1 MSNNGDNRKYEGVS
15 VKLSPDQYVLLN
27 AICDA
32 LGVNTY
38 QIFQM
43 FFYTLCK
50 AAAPMHEL
58 SPEIRKI
65 MTLMETDAGWAN
77 AFNMANPNH
86 LHVAQAIL
94 ILEQEGKKGFG
105 AVMIDK
111 PFMDKAPEMVDDIDP
126 HRNDPQMTENVD
138 YILERVTEVTM
149 HGIYRRLRLVGGMM
163 KCNNLSDVLLDLIE
177 RQGKELREE
186 DDRIQMQGEAQFSD
200 SGKRIEYGKRT
211 KAKHHRT
218 PDGEAMRQ
226 QRIVFDDEDATT
238 TDTPDDRP
246 YGKKADE
253 YMKNLEEQVKAE
265 EADDM
270 EKEMGFRPHG
280 EEW

>member
-1 MSNNGDNRKYEGVS
+1 MSEQKTSDKYEVLS
-15 VKLSPDQYVLLN
+15 VKIRPDQAVLLN
-27 AICDA
+27 AICDT

-65 MTLMETDAGWAN
+65 MTLMETDVGWAN

-111 PFMDKAPEMVDDIDP
+111 PFMDKAPEKVDDIDP

-138 YILERVTEVTM
+138 YILEE
-149 HGIYRRLRLVGGMM
+149 I
-163 KCNNLSDVLLDLIE
+163 
-177 RQGKELREE
+177 
-186 DDRIQMQGEAQFSD
+186 A
-200 SGKRIEYGKRT
+200 
-211 KAKHHRT
+211 
-218 PDGEAMRQ
+218 
-226 QRIVFDDEDATT
+226 
-238 TDTPDDRP
+238 
-246 YGKKADE
+246 
-253 YMKNLEEQVKAE
+253 KAE
-265 EADDM
+265 ESLANKAEFICKMACVKQSSSSCWFPAEIVKKMFGHRLALEDL
-270 EKEMGFRPHG
+270 KNHYCLATVQNKC
-280 EEW
+280 

>member
-65 MTLMETDAGWAN
+65 MTLMETDVGWAN

-111 PFMDKAPEMVDDIDP
+111 PFMDKAPKKVDDIDP

>member
-1 MSNNGDNRKYEGVS
+1 
-15 VKLSPDQYVLLN
+15 
-27 AICDA
+27 
-32 LGVNTY
+32 VNTY
-38 QIFQM
+38 QIFQT

-111 PFMDKAPEMVDDIDP
+111 PFMGET
-126 HRNDPQMTENVD
+126 RMTECTD
-138 YILERVTEVTM
+138 DILERVCEVTM
-149 HGIYRRLRLVGGMM
+149 HGIYRRLRLMGRQLGR
-163 KCNNLSDVLLDLIE
+163 NNLSDVLLTMIDTQSIIE
-177 RQGKELREE
+177 QEKEN
-186 DDRIQMQGEAQFSD
+186 RIQMQGEALFTD
-200 SGKRIEYGKRT
+200 SGRRIEYGKRT

-218 PDGEAMRQ
+218 PDGEAQRQ
-226 QRIVFDDEDATT
+226 RRIQFTDED
-238 TDTPDDRP
+238 RQL
-246 YGKKADE
+246 ADS
-253 YMKNLEEQVKAE
+253 
-265 EADDM
+265 EAGSESGDNM
-270 EKEMGFRPHG
+270 EKKTRLRPHG
-280 EEW
+280 QK

>member
-1 MSNNGDNRKYEGVS
+1 MSNNGENRKYEGVS

-65 MTLMETDAGWAN
+65 MTLMETDVGWAN
-77 AFNMANPNH
+77 AFNLANPNH

-111 PFMDKAPEMVDDIDP
+111 PFMDKAPEKVDDIDP

-149 HGIYRRLRLVGGMM
+149 HGIYRRLRLMGGKMG
-163 KCNNLSDVLLDLIE
+163 CNNLSDVLLTMIDAQSIIE
-177 RQGKELREE
+177 LEE
-186 DDRIQMQGEAQFSD
+186 ENRIQMNGEAQFSE
-200 SGKRIEYGKRT
+200 SGRRIEYGKRT

-226 QRIVFDDEDATT
+226 QRIVFTEEDATT
-238 TDTPDDRP
+238 TDMPDERP
-246 YGKKADE
+246 YGEKADE
-253 YMKNLEEQVKAE
+253 YMKNLEEQAKAD

-270 EKEMGFRPHG
+270 EKEMGFKPFG
-280 EEW
+280 QEW

>member
-1 MSNNGDNRKYEGVS
+1 MSNNGENRKYEGVS

-65 MTLMETDAGWAN
+65 MTLMETDVGWAN

-111 PFMDKAPEMVDDIDP
+111 PFMDKA
-126 HRNDPQMTENVD
+126 RMTECTD
-138 YILERVTEVTM
+138 DILERVTEVTM
-149 HGIYRRLRLVGGMM
+149 HGIYRRLRLMGGKMG
-163 KCNNLSDVLLDLIE
+163 CDSLSDVLLTMIDAQSIIE
-177 RQGKELREE
+177 LEE
-186 DDRIQMQGEAQFSD
+186 ENRIQMQGEAQFSE

-226 QRIVFDDEDATT
+226 QRIQFTDEDRET
-238 TDTPDDRP
+238 
-246 YGKKADE
+246 ADE
-253 YMKNLEEQVKAE
+253 EVKRDTLSSDP
-265 EADDM
+265 DDM
-270 EKEMGFRPHG
+270 EKEMGFKPFDQ
-280 EEW
+280 EW

>member
-1 MSNNGDNRKYEGVS
+1 MSNNGENRKYEGVS

-58 SPEIRKI
+58 SPEIRKV
-65 MTLMETDAGWAN
+65 MTLMETDVGWAN

-111 PFMDKAPEMVDDIDP
+111 PFMGEA
-126 HRNDPQMTENVD
+126 RMTECTD
-138 YILERVTEVTM
+138 DILERVCEVTM
-149 HGIYRRLRLVGGMM
+149 HGIYRRFRLMGGHLG
-163 KCNNLSDVLLDLIE
+163 CNNLSDVLLTMIDAQSIIE
-177 RQGKELREE
+177 LEE
-186 DDRIQMQGEAQFSD
+186 ENRIQMNGEAQFSE
-200 SGKRIEYGKRT
+200 SGRRIEYGKRT

-226 QRIVFDDEDATT
+226 QRIQFTDEDREIA
-238 TDTPDDRP
+238 
-246 YGKKADE
+246 
-253 YMKNLEEQVKAE
+253 
-265 EADDM
+265 DM
-270 EKEMGFRPHG
+270 EAQEWEG
-280 EEW
+280 EHRQTEEPPTNMSDHD

>member
-1 MSNNGDNRKYEGVS
+1 MSNNGENRKYEGVS

-65 MTLMETDAGWAN
+65 MTLMETDVGWAN
-77 AFNMANPNH
+77 AFNLANPNH

-111 PFMDKAPEMVDDIDP
+111 PFMDKAPEKVDDIDP

-177 RQGKELREE
+177 RQSKELREE
-186 DDRIQMQGEAQFSD
+186 DDRIQMQGEAQFSE
-200 SGKRIEYGKRT
+200 SGRRIEYGKRT

-226 QRIVFDDEDATT
+226 QRIQFTDEDREAAEAEVKR
-238 TDTPDDRP
+238 DSRDNEEPDFKPFD
-246 YGKKADE
+246 
-253 YMKNLEEQVKAE
+253 Q
-265 EADDM
+265 
-270 EKEMGFRPHG
+270 
-280 EEW
+280 EW

>member
-1 MSNNGDNRKYEGVS
+1 MSNNGEKRKYEGVS

-65 MTLMETDAGWAN
+65 MTLMETDVGWAN

-111 PFMDKAPEMVDDIDP
+111 PFMDKSPEMVDDIDP

-177 RQGKELREE
+177 RQSKELREE
-186 DDRIQMQGEAQFSD
+186 DDRIQMQGEAQFTD

-226 QRIVFDDEDATT
+226 QRIQFTDEDREA
-238 TDTPDDRP
+238 
-246 YGKKADE
+246 
-253 YMKNLEEQVKAE
+253 AE
-265 EADDM
+265 REAIGPVTADDI
-270 EKEMGFRPHG
+270 EDILGCKPFGVEP
-280 EEW
+280 

>member
-1 MSNNGDNRKYEGVS
+1 MSNNGENRKYEGVS

-65 MTLMETDAGWAN
+65 MTLMETDVGWAN

-111 PFMDKAPEMVDDIDP
+111 PFMDKAPEKVDDIDP

-149 HGIYRRLRLVGGMM
+149 HGIYRRLRLMGGKMG
-163 KCNNLSDVLLDLIE
+163 CNNLSDVLLTMIDAQSIIE
-177 RQGKELREE
+177 LEE
-186 DDRIQMQGEAQFSD
+186 ENRIQMNGEAQFSE
-200 SGKRIEYGKRT
+200 SGRRIEYGKRT

-226 QRIVFDDEDATT
+226 QRIVFTDED
-238 TDTPDDRP
+238 REI
-246 YGKKADE
+246 ADME
-253 YMKNLEEQVKAE
+253 VKDWEGEHRQTEEPPT
-265 EADDM
+265 DM
-270 EKEMGFRPHG
+270 EKELGFRPHG

>member
-1 MSNNGDNRKYEGVS
+1 MNNNGENRKYEGVS

-65 MTLMETDAGWAN
+65 MTLMETDVGWAN
-77 AFNMANPNH
+77 AFNLANPNH

-111 PFMDKAPEMVDDIDP
+111 PFMDKAPEKVDDIDP

-163 KCNNLSDVLLDLIE
+163 GCNYLSDVLLELID
-177 RQGKELREE
+177 RQGKDLREE
-186 DDRIQMQGEAQFSD
+186 DDRIQMQGEALFTD

-218 PDGEAMRQ
+218 PDGEAHRQ
-226 QRIVFDDEDATT
+226 QRIVFGD
-238 TDTPDDRP
+238 DDRETAGMEAKDWEGEHRQTEKP
-246 YGKKADE
+246 PRPIIPFDPDGGDE
-253 YMKNLEEQVKAE
+253 LATEGGSY
-265 EADDM
+265 D
-270 EKEMGFRPHG
+270 
-280 EEW
+280 